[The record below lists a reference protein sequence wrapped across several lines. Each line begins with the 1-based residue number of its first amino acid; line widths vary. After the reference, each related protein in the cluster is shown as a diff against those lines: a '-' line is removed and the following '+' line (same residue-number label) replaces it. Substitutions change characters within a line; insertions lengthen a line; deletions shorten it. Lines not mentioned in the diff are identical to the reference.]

1 MKEKET
7 LKQIKIF
14 SIILIIVIITAIYIG
29 IKEKNEV
36 KNNNIENSSTIDM
49 NNVVIDGY
57 TKNNINTARGFLD
70 EESYNKLVETFDKI
84 ENGEENY
91 EKEMSIKNENSGVTP
106 EETKKSEKELQN
118 AINSGNWHYYVME
131 DGTVTN
137 TIVFDDGATDSDN

>member
-14 SIILIIVIITAIYIG
+14 SIILVIVIITAIYIG